1 MHERS
6 LLTDLLRKIE
16 FVAREND
23 VARVLKVKVKLGA
36 HSHIFPGH
44 FREHFDKLSEGQR
57 QRVRSGFMVEVAKH
71 GDNGV
76 IRVPAKARVGSGRRP
91 GT

>member
-16 FVAREND
+16 SVAREND

-36 HSHIFPGH
+36 LSHICPGH
-44 FREHFDKLSEGQR
+44 FREHFEAAS
-57 QRVRSGFMVEVAKH
+57 
-71 GDNGV
+71 
-76 IRVPAKARVGSGRRP
+76 P
-91 GT
+91 GTVAEGAALELEVLDDIRDPHAQDVLLDSVELPPR